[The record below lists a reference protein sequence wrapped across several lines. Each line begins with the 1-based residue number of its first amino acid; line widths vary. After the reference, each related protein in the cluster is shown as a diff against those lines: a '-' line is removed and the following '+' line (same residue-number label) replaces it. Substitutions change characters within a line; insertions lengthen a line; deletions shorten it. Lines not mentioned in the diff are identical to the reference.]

1 LLNFSREVA
10 VDVLTMM
17 WDDMNQDYD
26 VNLFEFGLITVELWV
41 SRL

>member
-1 LLNFSREVA
+1 M
-10 VDVLTMM
+10 DVLTMM